1 MNKREREEEEEEDF
15 ELMTLP
21 ELLEYYVSQI
31 EELKDEEREDNL
43 EDLCRKMGEIIIR
56 YIREWRDYAMH
67 QTGGS
72 YLDFV
77 GAMVAVD
84 EEKAEE
90 VLGHEDEDGFY
101 CSPLGN
107 WQGEVLWR
115 IKELTD
121 PNKPYLYIENMHWQ
135 QALRACPEDPSKNQ
149 ELLQKFRELNLIKR
163 KADIKQ
169 EYINE
174 KVLHVILNFY
184 KDDPSLDEKQNTK
197 CGEDF
202 ERDIRTMFKTADI
215 ESRAFEEGFEAK
227 YPRNKRRKI

>member
-1 MNKREREEEEEEDF
+1 M
-15 ELMTLP
+15 
-21 ELLEYYVSQI
+21 
-31 EELKDEEREDNL
+31 
-43 EDLCRKMGEIIIR
+43 
-56 YIREWRDYAMH
+56 
-67 QTGGS
+67 
-72 YLDFV
+72 
-77 GAMVAVD
+77 
-84 EEKAEE
+84 
-90 VLGHEDEDGFY
+90 
-101 CSPLGN
+101 
-107 WQGEVLWR
+107 
-115 IKELTD
+115 
-121 PNKPYLYIENMHWQ
+121 
-135 QALRACPEDPSKNQ
+135 
-149 ELLQKFRELNLIKR
+149 IKR